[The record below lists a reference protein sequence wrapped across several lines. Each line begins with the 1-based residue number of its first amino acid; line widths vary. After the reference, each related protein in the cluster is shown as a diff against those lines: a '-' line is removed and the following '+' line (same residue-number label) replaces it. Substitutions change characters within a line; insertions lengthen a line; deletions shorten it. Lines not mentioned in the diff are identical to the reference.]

1 MKRKLLTI
9 SASICVIM
17 GTIGVF
23 LPLWPTTPFLLLAI
37 YLYMRSSKRGVKMIL
52 SNKMLAPYVRSYF
65 SKGGIPTNVLIR
77 ILTLLW
83 GTLIIGMV
91 LCREKLFVVGILC
104 AVGVGVTIHLMS
116 KRCKSDTSCI
126 QTKSKREK
134 NKLF

>member
-1 MKRKLLTI
+1 MGKKILTI
-9 SASICVIM
+9 AASICVIM

-23 LPLWPTTPFLLLAI
+23 LPVWPTTPFLLLAI

-83 GTLIIGMV
+83 GTLILGMI
-91 LCREKLFVVGILC
+91 LYWEKLLVVAILCCVGI
-104 AVGVGVTIHLMS
+104 GVSIHLLS
-116 KRCKSDTSCI
+116 KRCKPNSTVEKQSN
-126 QTKSKREK
+126 KKR
-134 NKLF
+134 NK